1 MKNCVNY
8 GAKAYR
14 YIAIFFLVLIDQKTY
29 QSIDTNRYPMKSVL
43 LHELIK
49 EPQASAVSAVHS
61 PAASIYLLQHVFI
74 KRKEG
79 WIKEFLN
86 HFIKRL
92 W

>member
-14 YIAIFFLVLIDQKTY
+14 NIAIYIFLVLIDQKTY
-29 QSIDTNRYPMKSVL
+29 QSIDKNRYPMKSVL

-49 EPQASAVSAVHS
+49 EPQASAVSTVHS

-79 WIKEFLN
+79 WIKEF
-86 HFIKRL
+86 
-92 W
+92 